1 MKTFQRLKDE
11 FPVNWATIL
20 AGWRGLGAVSP
31 WPERWTEFPS
41 LLTAKEIEDYA
52 FERLESAGGSAELSA
67 ISDLAF
73 MDISSKRREEI
84 ASLLVPLSESDHGD
98 LVFELRKWRLAIL
111 QETLENLPSDAVGAV
126 LALTEFWNSF
136 GFPSDAPREARE
148 MGSSIRPAESFQQ
161 ANVDRL
167 LLSHRE
173 WAASELAA
181 LKGQSAVSGL

>member
-1 MKTFQRLKDE
+1 MSIFQQLKHE
-11 FPVNWATIL
+11 FPVNWATVL
-20 AGWRGLGAVSP
+20 VGWKGLGVVSP

-52 FERLESAGGSAELSA
+52 LERLESAASSVELSA
-67 ISDLAF
+67 VSDLAF
-73 MDISSKRREEI
+73 MDICSKRREEI

-98 LVFELRKWRLAIL
+98 LGFELRKWRLAIL
-111 QETLENLPSDAVGAV
+111 QETLENLPTDPVGVV

-148 MGSSIRPAESFQQ
+148 MGSSVRPAEYFQQ

-173 WAASELAA
+173 WVANELAA
-181 LKGQSAVSGL
+181 LKGQSALSGL